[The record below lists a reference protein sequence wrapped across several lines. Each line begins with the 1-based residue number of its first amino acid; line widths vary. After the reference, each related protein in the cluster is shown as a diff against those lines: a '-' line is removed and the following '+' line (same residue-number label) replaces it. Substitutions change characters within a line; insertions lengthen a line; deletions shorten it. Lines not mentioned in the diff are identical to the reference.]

1 MNSDFQADRDCSLS
15 VLKAVYKPEP
25 GTNLIVVIRPP
36 LKNGLSVWRFIVNSS
51 NTPTSAT
58 KKPRPKDL
66 GTRLKERPEVNS
78 LQGAWWIETVKTYRS
93 KEA

>member
-51 NTPTSAT
+51 NTPTFSDQKA
-58 KKPRPKDL
+58 PPK
-66 GTRLKERPEVNS
+66 GSWN
-78 LQGAWWIETVKTYRS
+78 
-93 KEA
+93 EA